1 MYQIDFLIRRKEVV
15 MIKNL
20 KRYADEFKTFAVKG
34 NVIDMAV
41 GIIIGAAFG
50 KIVDS
55 FVKDIIMPP
64 FGWVLGKV
72 DFSQL
77 FWVLPTSL
85 EEEPVKY
92 ATIAA
97 AQEAGAVTV
106 NYGMF
111 INNIIS
117 FILVAFAI
125 FLLIKGINK
134 LKTPAPVVEEVP
146 TTKECPRCYTT
157 IDIRASKCP
166 NCTADI

>member
-1 MYQIDFLIRRKEVV
+1 

-64 FGWVLGKV
+64 FGWALGKV

-77 FWVLPTSL
+77 FFVLPTSF

-92 ATIAA
+92 ATITA
-97 AQEAGAVTV
+97 AQEAGAVTI

-117 FILVAFAI
+117 FLLVAFAI

-134 LKTPAPVVEEVP
+134 LKTPAPVVEAEP

>member
-1 MYQIDFLIRRKEVV
+1 

-64 FGWVLGKV
+64 FGWALGKV
-72 DFSQL
+72 DFSQM
-77 FWVLPTSL
+77 FWVLPTTL
-85 EEEPVKY
+85 EGETQSFP
-92 ATIAA
+92 TIAA
-97 AQEAGAVTV
+97 AQEAGAVTI

-117 FILVAFAI
+117 FLLVAFAI

-134 LKTPAPVVEEVP
+134 LKTPAPVVEAEP
-146 TTKECPRCYTT
+146 TTKECPRCYST

>member
-1 MYQIDFLIRRKEVV
+1 

-20 KRYADEFKTFAVKG
+20 KRYAYEFKTFAVKG

-72 DFSQL
+72 DFSQM

-97 AQEAGAVTV
+97 AQEAGVVTI

-117 FILVAFAI
+117 FMLVAFAI

-146 TTKECPRCYTT
+146 TTKECPRCFSTV
-157 IDIRASKCP
+157 DIRASKCP

>member
-1 MYQIDFLIRRKEVV
+1 

-20 KRYADEFKTFAVKG
+20 KRYADEFKTFDVKG

-72 DFSQL
+72 DFSQM

>member
-1 MYQIDFLIRRKEVV
+1 
-15 MIKNL
+15 MIKSL

-72 DFSQL
+72 DFSQM

-85 EEEPVKY
+85 DAEPVKY
-92 ATIAA
+92 PTIAA

>member
-1 MYQIDFLIRRKEVV
+1 

-72 DFSQL
+72 DFSQM

-97 AQEAGAVTV
+97 AQEAGAVTI

-117 FILVAFAI
+117 FMLVAFAI

-146 TTKECPRCYTT
+146 TTKECPRCFST

-166 NCTADI
+166 SCTADI

>member
-1 MYQIDFLIRRKEVV
+1 

-64 FGWVLGKV
+64 FGWVIGKV
-72 DFSQL
+72 DFSQM

-134 LKTPAPVVEEVP
+134 LKTPAPVVEDVP
-146 TTKECPRCYTT
+146 TTKECPRCFTT

>member
-1 MYQIDFLIRRKEVV
+1 

-50 KIVDS
+50 KIVDT

>member
-1 MYQIDFLIRRKEVV
+1 
-15 MIKNL
+15 
-20 KRYADEFKTFAVKG
+20 
-34 NVIDMAV
+34 MAV

-72 DFSQL
+72 DFSQM

-146 TTKECPRCYTT
+146 TTKQCPRCYTT

>member
-1 MYQIDFLIRRKEVV
+1 

-72 DFSQL
+72 DFSQM

-146 TTKECPRCYTT
+146 TTKQCPRCYTT

>member
-1 MYQIDFLIRRKEVV
+1 

-20 KRYADEFKTFAVKG
+20 KRYTDEFKTFAVKG

-72 DFSQL
+72 DFSQM

-97 AQEAGAVTV
+97 AQEAGAVTI

-117 FILVAFAI
+117 FMLVAFAI

-146 TTKECPRCYTT
+146 TTKECPRCFSTV
-157 IDIRASKCP
+157 DIRASKCP

>member
-1 MYQIDFLIRRKEVV
+1 

-72 DFSQL
+72 DFSQM

-146 TTKECPRCYTT
+146 TTKECPRCFTT

>member
-1 MYQIDFLIRRKEVV
+1 

-77 FWVLPTSL
+77 FLVLPTSL
-85 EEEPVKY
+85 DEEPVKY

-97 AQEAGAVTV
+97 AQEAGAVTI

-117 FILVAFAI
+117 FMLVAFAI